1 MKESFLQGM
10 TTPAKSQSTIDLID
24 VLTPY
29 VTFEDVQANKQFH
42 FSVDGVNLCYI
53 LLTGLVK
60 VGRSTDDFVI
70 SSITTPNI
78 LGISNRVPH
87 ESGLYIETVSKAK
100 IASLPTLRAHEIIAQ
115 NNAWELLAG
124 HLTAIASN
132 LYKKSVLMS
141 APTTYDVMKFQ
152 LIALMQEPEDLR
164 ESTSTAKYIIER
176 TRLSRS
182 TVMKMLSQLK
192 QGGYIDIEDGVLKA
206 VHRLPDKY

>member
-10 TTPAKSQSTIDLID
+10 TTTVQSQATRDLID

-29 VTFEDVQANKQFH
+29 VTFEDVPANTQLH
-42 FSVDGVNLCYI
+42 FSVEGVNLCYI
-53 LLTGLVK
+53 LLSGLVK

-78 LGISNRVPH
+78 LGISNSVPH
-87 ESGLYIETVSKAK
+87 ESGLYIETVSEAR
-100 IASLPTLRAHEIIAQ
+100 IATLPTARANEIIAQ

-124 HLTAIASN
+124 HMTVIASN
-132 LYKKSVLMS
+132 LYKKSVLMT
-141 APTTYDVMKFQ
+141 AATTYDVMKFQ
-152 LIALMQEPEDLR
+152 LIALMQEPADLR
-164 ESTSTAKYIIER
+164 ESHSAAKYILER

-192 QGGYIDIEDGVLKA
+192 LGGYIEIEDGVLKT